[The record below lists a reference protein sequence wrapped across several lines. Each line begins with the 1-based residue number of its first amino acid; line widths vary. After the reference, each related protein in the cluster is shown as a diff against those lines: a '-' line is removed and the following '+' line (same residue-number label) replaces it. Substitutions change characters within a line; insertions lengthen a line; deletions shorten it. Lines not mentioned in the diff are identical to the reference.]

1 MRSSF
6 TPGLDALALS
16 RGGAALAASLV
27 WLAGGCGPGAATP
40 MPEPPSL
47 VDLSHVGPPQMEVVT
62 AQTGP
67 QPRMIEGSA
76 GAVPANAVVRV
87 TNLDGTDA
95 AYATT
100 ARDDGSF
107 DLALLVAFGNELR
120 FEWLR
125 GQEHSTHPVD
135 AFFAHVPGDNVKFQ
149 LEPSPRF
156 DCLHLTPAYV
166 LDFGAVATT
175 PLPVAVQ
182 NTCASDVSL
191 DAPVLRRGAQG
202 FQTTAAA
209 QTIAPSSSAM
219 LSVAYAR
226 TSATAAEDTL
236 LFNVTNA
243 GATIR
248 YPVTLSAA
256 AQP

>member
-1 MRSSF
+1 
-6 TPGLDALALS
+6 
-16 RGGAALAASLV
+16 
-27 WLAGGCGPGAATP
+27 

-47 VDLSHVGPPQMEVVT
+47 VDLSHVGPPYAEVVS

-67 QPRMIEGSA
+67 QPRTIEGSA

-87 TNLDGTDA
+87 TNLDGTDP

-100 ARDDGSF
+100 ARDDGNF

-120 FEWLR
+120 FEWVL

-135 AFFAHVPGDNVKFQ
+135 AFFAHAPGDNVKFQ

-166 LDFGAVATT
+166 LDFGAAASAT
-175 PLPVAVQ
+175 LPVTVQ
-182 NTCASDVSL
+182 NTCTGDVTL

-202 FQTTAAA
+202 FQTAFAA

-219 LSVAYAR
+219 LSASYTR
-226 TSATAAEDTL
+226 TSAGAAEDTL
-236 LFNVTNA
+236 LFNATNA
-243 GATIR
+243 GTTIR
-248 YPVTLSAA
+248 YPVTLSATT
-256 AQP
+256 QP